1 MSVSSRLRVILGTG
15 DFSRRGFTEEKAV
28 SMSKHIVYD
37 PRLSGHVVESIY
49 FYKEHDR

>member
-28 SMSKHIVYD
+28 SMSEHIVYD
-37 PRLSGHVVESIY
+37 PWLRLSGHVVRGRIY
-49 FYKEHDR
+49 